1 MTAANGKVTPPIAMI
16 VAALLPELGIGIKG
30 KMPWRLRQEIK
41 YFKNVTTT
49 TKDPNGINAVIMGR
63 KTWESIPTKFRP
75 LPGRLNIVLSRSYVS
90 HGSNDEDIIL
100 TNSIENALAKIEE
113 YGKPVEKIFVIGG
126 SELYNKLISH
136 EKVQHLLIT
145 EIKSTRPVEVDT
157 WLKFPIYTESSDWTK
172 QTNEDL
178 GKFTGIDN
186 EDVEIT
192 EGDFT
197 YKYTYWKKKA

>member
-1 MTAANGKVTPPIAMI
+1 MTLVSSKTSPPIALI
-16 VAALLPELGIGIKG
+16 VAALLPELGIGING

-49 TKDPNGINAVIMGR
+49 TKDPGSINAVIMGR

-75 LPGRLNIVLSRSYVS
+75 LPDRLNIVLSRSYADHES
-90 HGSNDEDIIL
+90 GDENVIL
-100 TNSIENALAKIEE
+100 TNSIEGALSKIDTAKR
-113 YGKPVEKIFVIGG
+113 KVEKVFIIGG

-136 EKVQHLLIT
+136 EKIQHLLIT
-145 EIKSTRPVEVDT
+145 EIKSTKPVEVDT
-157 WLKFPIYTESSDWTK
+157 WLKFPIYTDKSDWVK
-172 QTNEDL
+172 QSNEEL
-178 GKFTGIDN
+178 QNFIGLDN

-197 YKYTYWKKKA
+197 YKYTYWKRRN